1 MANRGMLSEE
11 DGLNLLKAMEL
22 VDEDEEIMDVNEDQ
36 LVLSASMVAE
46 IEETRKEGCIK
57 PCEYIR
63 KRGG

>member
-36 LVLSASMVAE
+36 LVLSAYMVAE
-46 IEETRKEGCIK
+46 IEEARKEGCIK

-63 KRGG
+63 KRGE